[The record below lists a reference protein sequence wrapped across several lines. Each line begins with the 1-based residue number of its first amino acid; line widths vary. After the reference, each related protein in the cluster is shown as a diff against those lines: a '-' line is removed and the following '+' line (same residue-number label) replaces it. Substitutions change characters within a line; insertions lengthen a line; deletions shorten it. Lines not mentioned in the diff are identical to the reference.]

1 MKHNLTQFN
10 IFKPKISNK
19 NGESQFIFLIYLI
32 MYYQKNILLP
42 NDAALI
48 ILGRVYTLMI
58 IITISMTIIMTLI
71 LRKYLNIKPNRSRK
85 NKTRK

>member
-1 MKHNLTQFN
+1 MVET
-10 IFKPKISNK
+10 
-19 NGESQFIFLIYLI
+19 QFIFLIYLI

-58 IITISMTIIMTLI
+58 IITIGMTIIITLI